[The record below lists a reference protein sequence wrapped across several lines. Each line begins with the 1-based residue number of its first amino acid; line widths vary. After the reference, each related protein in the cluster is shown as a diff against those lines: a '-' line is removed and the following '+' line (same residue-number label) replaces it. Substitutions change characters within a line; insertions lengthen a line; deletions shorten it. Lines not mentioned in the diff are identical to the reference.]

1 VAATTTTKKQ
11 PPELMLVKS
20 NSPIRRFLKAQMSAV
35 KNGIVNEDVISQS
48 FSVGGLRLLPHA
60 PFTVVSYV
68 LGAIRD
74 LRIRA
79 VVLGTAVGSIPWA
92 LFYALVGN
100 SGKSLLKLS
109 SAAASSKSSDLA
121 AITSERIV
129 DALSHADKLVPKV
142 LTGTEIVIVV
152 MALGLTAATALKV
165 ALDKRAQE
173 QRINAHQM
181 ESR

>member
-1 VAATTTTKKQ
+1 MVA
-11 PPELMLVKS
+11 
-20 NSPIRRFLKAQMSAV
+20 
-35 KNGIVNEDVISQS
+35 
-48 FSVGGLRLLPHA
+48 
-60 PFTVVSYV
+60 
-68 LGAIRD
+68 GA
-74 LRIRA
+74 L
-79 VVLGTAVGSIPWA
+79 VVLSFRTSA
-92 LFYALVGN
+92 
-100 SGKSLLKLS
+100 LKLS